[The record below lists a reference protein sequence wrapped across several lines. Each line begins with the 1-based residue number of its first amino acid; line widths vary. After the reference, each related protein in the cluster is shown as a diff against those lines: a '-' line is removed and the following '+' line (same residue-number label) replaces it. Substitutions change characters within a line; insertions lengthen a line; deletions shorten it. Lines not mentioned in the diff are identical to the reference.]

1 MAAGLKTASDSHQCS
16 GTGRRTGLWGRRL
29 SFGGLLSLRIAASQK
44 NRSARQAS
52 AIAASANNGA
62 SKLGPSIIVFYPGNI
77 RFIKVAESDFEEH
90 DSARPAQ
97 DAVLG
102 AARDKKNVARGFPLF
117 FFVPRSA
124 A

>member
-1 MAAGLKTASDSHQCS
+1 M
-16 GTGRRTGLWGRRL
+16 GRKTGLCGRRL
-29 SFGGLLSLRIAASQK
+29 SLSGLPSRCMAANQK
-44 NRSARQAS
+44 KRSARRPS
-52 AIAASANNGA
+52 ATAASANNGA